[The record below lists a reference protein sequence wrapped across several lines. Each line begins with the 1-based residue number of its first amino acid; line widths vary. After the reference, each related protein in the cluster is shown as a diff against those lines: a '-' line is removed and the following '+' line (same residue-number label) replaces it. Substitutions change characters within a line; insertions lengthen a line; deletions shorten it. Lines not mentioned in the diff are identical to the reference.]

1 MEITPILDVVN
12 MTYAQEKYGEF
23 VNILNPVLS
32 ISEFK
37 EKRNLPLNDQ
47 CSSVFYAKTAHLS
60 DIDFVEIDREILE
73 TIGFKNTVYEKKD
86 KNGNIK
92 TDQMGNPIL
101 KDMCSD
107 FNSAV
112 RCLH

>member
-1 MEITPILDVVN
+1 MENTIIAPTLDVVN

-47 CSSVFYAKTAHLS
+47 CSSVF
-60 DIDFVEIDREILE
+60 
-73 TIGFKNTVYEKKD
+73 
-86 KNGNIK
+86 
-92 TDQMGNPIL
+92 
-101 KDMCSD
+101 C
-107 FNSAV
+107 
-112 RCLH
+112 

>member
-1 MEITPILDVVN
+1 MENTIIAPTLDVVN

-47 CSSVFYAKTAHLS
+47 CSSVFYAKTAHLR
-60 DIDFVEIDREILE
+60 DIDFVEIDRSILE
-73 TIGFKNTVYEKKD
+73 
-86 KNGNIK
+86 
-92 TDQMGNPIL
+92 ML
-101 KDMCSD
+101 
-107 FNSAV
+107 
-112 RCLH
+112 L